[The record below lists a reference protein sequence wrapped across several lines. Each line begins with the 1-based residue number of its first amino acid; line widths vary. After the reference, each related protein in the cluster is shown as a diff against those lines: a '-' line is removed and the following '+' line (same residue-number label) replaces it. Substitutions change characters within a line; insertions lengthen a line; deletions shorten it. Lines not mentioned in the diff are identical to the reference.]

1 MKKAGDL
8 TPQIGRQK
16 LSEYRPECH
25 TDAPDEGRNKQLAD
39 WYMRVMTGIYGQD
52 LMIRKYP
59 NDEALALGRRAIIRA
74 LRDLSPGSLLYGER
88 VLEKD
93 PGTYPKNPGE
103 FAKLCQRAPE
113 HEAFHVKQ
121 LERKA
126 SPESARNWIRVI
138 KEKLREKVEP

>member
-8 TPQIGRQK
+8 IQQRGHLPR
-16 LSEYRPECH
+16 SEYRPECY
-25 TDAPDEGRNKQLAD
+25 TDAPDEGDNKDLAD
-39 WYMRVMTGIYGQD
+39 WYMRVMTGLYGQD

-59 NDEALALGRRAIIRA
+59 NKEALALGRRAVIRA
-74 LRDLSPGSLLYGER
+74 LRDLSNASLLYGER

-121 LERKA
+121 LERKS